1 MFLRGSVQTLEFL
14 LNVINVINNMLLTG
28 VNSALAGDD
37 SFLAV
42 AARVSNMQPRG
53 QNKPARRRNLPQF
66 YCFSIETINKS
77 STPGVLMT

>member
-14 LNVINVINNMLLTG
+14 LNVINVTG

-42 AARVSNMQPRG
+42 TARVSNMQPRG

>member
-14 LNVINVINNMLLTG
+14 LNVINVTG

-42 AARVSNMQPRG
+42 AERVSNMQPRG
-53 QNKPARRRNLPQF
+53 QNKPARRRNLPRF

>member
-14 LNVINVINNMLLTG
+14 LNVINVTG

-53 QNKPARRRNLPQF
+53 QNKSARRPNLPRF

>member
-14 LNVINVINNMLLTG
+14 LNVINVTG

-53 QNKPARRRNLPQF
+53 QKPARRRNLPRF

>member
-14 LNVINVINNMLLTG
+14 LNVINVTG

-53 QNKPARRRNLPQF
+53 QNKPARRRNLPRF

-77 STPGVLMT
+77 STSGVLMT

>member
-14 LNVINVINNMLLTG
+14 LNVINVTG

-53 QNKPARRRNLPQF
+53 QNKSARRRNLPRF

>member
-14 LNVINVINNMLLTG
+14 LNVINVTG

-42 AARVSNMQPRG
+42 AARVSNMQPRS
-53 QNKPARRRNLPQF
+53 QNKPARRHNLPQF